1 MNRVQTATQKQHRV
15 KKLGRKPSQVHKT
28 PKLTQLGTPGAHRV
42 HQWSYRGSLAR
53 PCRGQGW
60 SYRGRDPDV
69 SWPRPWSCRRLSC
82 RIAAS
87 PPHAPRASARAPAPA
102 CPARLLRAQRCI
114 VSAVPFTPVPC
125 HGHVCTQ
132 AWPYRGLPRD
142 TVQPCLLSLLVT
154 IQHVYCDT
162 LLPSSQPAR
171 LLQYIYPIAIQ
182 SYPCSMSQ
190 YSTSIATQPTANL
203 RS

>member
-102 CPARLLRAQRCI
+102 ARPAPYRERSAFHA
-114 VSAVPFTPVPC
+114 SAVSWPCVHAGMAVSWPASRHSAALPPIPPSHNTTCVLRYTP
-125 HGHVCTQ
+125 
-132 AWPYRGLPRD
+132 
-142 TVQPCLLSLLVT
+142 
-154 IQHVYCDT
+154 
-162 LLPSSQPAR
+162 
-171 LLQYIYPIAIQ
+171 AI
-182 SYPCSMSQ
+182 
-190 YSTSIATQPTANL
+190 
-203 RS
+203 